1 MKNILIVVGLAALAA
16 FSNAQGQ
23 PDPLRPVEQERSIQ
37 NRSVVDLLS
46 FSGNQLVQLDQLWDF
61 VSAKR
66 EDHEKRLAKKKPE
79 PSQKDLENA
88 DKEIRKA
95 FDTAKLE
102 AKRLLQAGQ
111 VYLLEQRADE
121 IRVAPDSKYKALYTM
136 EFAEFM
142 SKPTDIE
149 SARRWREARDTF
161 GKQSASANY
170 SNSFRRSGF
179 GIGFGF
185 GFGHHGHNGHIHHH
199 HRGRGR

>member
-1 MKNILIVVGLAALAA
+1 MKNILIIVGLAALTA
-16 FSNAQGQ
+16 FGNGQGQ
-23 PDPLRPVEQERSIQ
+23 SVPLTAVDQESTSQ
-37 NRSVVDLLS
+37 NRSVVDWLS

-66 EDHEKRLAKKKPE
+66 EDQEKRLAKKKPQ

-88 DKEIRKA
+88 DKVVRKA

-121 IRVAPDSKYKALYTM
+121 IRVAPESKYKALYTM

-149 SARRWREARDTF
+149 SARRWREARDAF
-161 GKQSASANY
+161 GKRSASSSY
-170 SNSFRRSGF
+170 GSSFGRSGF
-179 GIGFGF
+179 GFGFGF
-185 GFGHHGHNGHIHHH
+185 GFGHHHFHNGHIHHH
-199 HRGRGR
+199 HR